1 MPQEQDDPPVVETPE
16 TQPELLPETAPDESG
31 KVDVEAIKAEL
42 AKEKADLEAKLK
54 AATDDRERLEKRVKD
69 NQDYISRTRNA
80 EKLAQ
85 PAAKT
90 FEAYEKEVLDAFEN
104 DPKAGLQRIL
114 RDVAFDRDLE
124 RKEME
129 RRITEAEE
137 KAFRRAVSLD
147 PEKAKVF
154 DAVEKLNETRP
165 DLANLTFDQKMEFVK
180 MMKGADGAAAAAGD
194 QARARAG
201 RAQDIASDAG
211 GGTLGRGRDKSAA
224 WVNDPEVQRK
234 AQGMFKSKEELLAW
248 ADPMKAREMGMRM
261 RQQS

>member
-16 TQPELLPETAPDESG
+16 TQPDLLPETAPDEG
-31 KVDVEAIKAEL
+31 GTVDVEALKAEAAREKEAL
-42 AKEKADLEAKLK
+42 AAELK
-54 AATDDRERLEKRVKD
+54 AEKEQREKLEKRVKD

-80 EKLAQ
+80 EKLVEK
-85 PAAKT
+85 PAKT
-90 FEAYEKEVLDAFEN
+90 FEDYEKEVLETFEN

-124 RKEME
+124 RKEMD

-201 RAQDIASDAG
+201 RAQDMASDAG
-211 GGTLGRGRDKSAA
+211 GGALGRGRDKTPS
-224 WVNDPEVQRK
+224 WLNDPEVQRA
-234 AQGMFKSKEELLAW
+234 AQGMFKSKEELAAW
-248 ADPMKAREMGMRM
+248 ADPVKAREMGMRM